1 MPTRPAATTTNLAH
15 APKLISFRLSP
26 EDTNAHA
33 AGVSPAF
40 VELRRPPRRTPGPPR
55 AAAAN
60 NSPNTPTPSSPQN
73 TSFAPQPLEKN
84 MSKLIRRTKRN
95 FGAALLIALQSTHA
109 KIRRLADTSVRLST
123 AARLP

>member
-15 APKLISFRLSP
+15 APKLISFGLSS

-33 AGVSPAF
+33 AGVSPPSSSYG
-40 VELRRPPRRTPGPPR
+40 VRRGGRQATPALQRKQFPQHPG
-55 AAAAN
+55 
-60 NSPNTPTPSSPQN
+60 SPQN

-95 FGAALLIALQSTHA
+95 FGAALLIALQNTHS
-109 KIRRLADTSVRLST
+109 KIGRLADTSVRLST
-123 AARLP
+123 AATLP